1 MCLKRCAHLRAGAW
15 LFTHLIILSFHLTS
29 YVFSFALHT
38 KLSLPHPLAFGL
50 THWIC
55 GQLLHLVGTHLFY
68 CAHVGECIASH
79 NIIWDGFAS
88 ILRDMGF
95 HVLHLFLSF
104 HFSHKRSR
112 LEWKSQNKRIFC
124 QRVFEMCF

>member
-1 MCLKRCAHLRAGAW
+1 
-15 LFTHLIILSFHLTS
+15 
-29 YVFSFALHT
+29 
-38 KLSLPHPLAFGL
+38 
-50 THWIC
+50 
-55 GQLLHLVGTHLFY
+55 
-68 CAHVGECIASH
+68 
-79 NIIWDGFAS
+79 
-88 ILRDMGF
+88 LRDMGF